1 MISEKISDN
10 DMIEVKRI
18 VKSLPLER
26 KLEILTILE
35 EELFAGRFK
44 ALLKEFR
51 ESSRKYPL
59 TLEEITREVELV
71 RQKRYESGN

>member
-1 MISEKISDN
+1 MISGKISDN
-10 DMIEVKRI
+10 DMTEVKRI
-18 VKSLPLER
+18 VKKLPLER

-35 EELFAGRFK
+35 EELFATRFK
-44 ALLKEFR
+44 GLLKEFR
-51 ESSRKYPL
+51 ESSRQYPL